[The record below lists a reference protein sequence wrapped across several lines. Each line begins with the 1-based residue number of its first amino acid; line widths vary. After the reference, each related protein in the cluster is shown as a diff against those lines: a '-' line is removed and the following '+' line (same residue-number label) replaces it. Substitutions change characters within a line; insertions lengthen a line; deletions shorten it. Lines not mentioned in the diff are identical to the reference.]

1 MAYRAEIQIGVVGIG
16 QLGTLQKSLN
26 QVATTVDILNK
37 KRIDAGFNVQ
47 NINTYNAAL
56 QKAWQNINKA
66 AMGSKEELQAVK
78 DLVIAK
84 NNQIAAQQRL
94 NTLIAKEQSL
104 QQQIIPT
111 RDAGFGLQGP
121 KPPPR
126 PAGGLGGGGGAG
138 GLGFNPQASAEN
150 LALGAGFPLLFG
162 GGVGQV
168 AGGLAGSFFG
178 QGFGGQILGSAI
190 GQQLEDALR
199 RVTEIAAATKTL
211 NLDALRESTI
221 AVNAELQL
229 TVDRLREAGQG
240 DAARAEIAREVA
252 LQTGLLPEETTAV
265 SQSVSA
271 LSTAWN
277 EVVGAVSGLL
287 SIIGKPFVTAL
298 AVILQGIAKAAQG
311 VNIILQLLLKFS
323 PVLAPINALWTAI
336 ANVLPVINEQQ
347 EQQYV
352 SAVKLTD
359 QLNKELMQ
367 KTQLIKLESQRTLG
381 RTVAEQQINA
391 AIDSQIAK
399 EQIRTN
405 YAEKQKE
412 LRKQLAETTDADAR
426 KQIELAIQQ
435 TAALEQ
441 QELKQQRIKD
451 LLTQQRFEIEAN
463 TQKYNEAAE
472 AVNRQI
478 ASLERGA
485 QVTQSRYT
493 AEAALNDLYGAQ
505 LQRQYELATTEQ
517 QRFNIA
523 LRMFEQQVRAAQIEY
538 DQALNNN
545 VLLVEKA
552 KLEANLVQLKYQQL
566 EAEKAIA
573 IAQAQS
579 RGNTPEQIKS
589 IAEAYDKGLGLQQ
602 EALQTAYDQVQA
614 TIEIANNQN
623 IVADAVYKTK
633 IVQAESQL
641 AQKLVS
647 EEIGL
652 SQQQADRLAGS
663 LSAGVFRANEM
674 SSAMYNVAQ
683 QAANAAQQIQNAIN
697 LQNML
702 RSGGDQNAA
711 PQQAANGAYWPGGF
725 KAFANGGVVSKPT
738 LGLVGEGGEPEYIIP
753 ASKMDEAMSRYA
765 QGQRGSS
772 VIPSSINPQVNVTTG
787 PVMNMNGSN
796 YVSQNDFLAG
806 MQTASRRG
814 AEMALQ
820 ALQGSNSVR
829 RAVGVG

>member
-702 RSGGDQNAA
+702 RGGGDQNAA